1 MPYKHKQHTDFYLA
15 ICLRTVSLKTQT
27 NELRMYRILLMPWK
41 PVYQRLVHFIS
52 LITELIERKG
62 EVMQNRS
69 IKPGHVWLDT
79 NGNRIHAHGGSI
91 I

>member
-1 MPYKHKQHTDFYLA
+1 
-15 ICLRTVSLKTQT
+15 
-27 NELRMYRILLMPWK
+27 MYRILLMPWK